1 MSMVN
6 SLNLACSTAEPTM
19 RISWRDKVICGDRSH
34 GGVVSGDNLEPEPL
48 NSLNNEDISVW
59 LKVLMARAFNI
70 LLLNGLKKHE
80 WFYVMNETH
89 KNFNEISKKLNFF
102 IWKEAKHDKFF
113 WQGTKQAKI
122 YASTNATKTTH

>member
-1 MSMVN
+1 MVN

-70 LLLNGLKKHE
+70 LLLMEHE
-80 WFYVMNETH
+80 YDMLYETH
-89 KNFNEISKKLNFF
+89 KNFNEISK
-102 IWKEAKHDKFF
+102 
-113 WQGTKQAKI
+113 
-122 YASTNATKTTH
+122 S